1 MNRLEGKV
9 VIVTGGAQG
18 IGEAYS
24 TGMAK
29 EGAKVIIA
37 DLNEENGLMLAEKIN
52 SEGNCAIFF
61 KTDVSKKKDAEALIQ
76 KALSE
81 YGRLDV
87 LVNNAA
93 ILKTAPIEETTEEM
107 WDIQLAVNVK
117 GVFFCSQAATNVMVK
132 QGSGK
137 IINISSIAAVGAQP
151 GLCVYSSTK
160 GAILTM
166 TKVFALEF
174 CSSNIQ
180 VNAILPGTTDT
191 GMAKQAMVDPE
202 WTRQVTQGIPMGRLG
217 KTGDLLGAVLYF
229 ASDDSNYCT
238 GQTLIVDGGV
248 SMI

>member
-1 MNRLEGKV
+1 MRRLEGKV

-24 TGMAK
+24 IGMAK
-29 EGAKVIIA
+29 EGARVIIA
-37 DLNEENGLMLAEKIN
+37 DLHEEFGLKLAEKIN
-52 SEGNCAIFF
+52 NEGNYAIFF
-61 KTDVSKKKDAEALIQ
+61 KTDVSKKKDAYSLID

-81 YGRLDV
+81 YDRVDV
-87 LVNNAA
+87 LINNAA
-93 ILKTAPIEETTEEM
+93 ILKSATIEETTEEM
-107 WDIQLAVNVK
+107 WDMQLAVNVK
-117 GVFFCSQAATNVMVK
+117 GVFFCSQAAAKAMVK
-132 QGSGK
+132 QKSGK

-160 GAILTM
+160 GAVLTM
-166 TKVFALEF
+166 TKVFALEL

-191 GMAKQAMVDPE
+191 GMAKQAMIDPK
-202 WTRQVTQGIPMGRLG
+202 WTKQVIKSIPMGRLG
-217 KTGDLLGAVLYF
+217 KPNDLLGAVIYF